1 MLYQLKKDNQ
11 KMMELLQKIDMRELI
26 TPAPNVTYNNNVVIN
41 KDSGSLMGMEMQ
53 GMITDIFYKLERIL
67 EGVRHGSN
75 RDSGAGTGR
84 NNSPQKTKRSKESP
98 TKKRKSDDSKRDQL
112 RQDNIGYKI
121 THELETLKVYIVGLS
136 STCEQLVKQL

>member
-1 MLYQLKKDNQ
+1 
-11 KMMELLQKIDMRELI
+11 MMELLQKIDMRELI

-112 RQDNIGYKI
+112 R
-121 THELETLKVYIVGLS
+121 
-136 STCEQLVKQL
+136 